1 MAWEFLRKVIPCS
14 NLKHENDRSAR
25 GRARNQCSGN
35 LNADRVQTLTT
46 TFGNYVPSQKAAKL
60 SSRRWADSY
69 VLLYSPLHLADLV
82 VQNHQ
87 CCWAV
92 SLDRDWRH
100 ELKSPIWGDPQLRVA
115 GETRRNF
122 HYGVTKV
129 RRFFIVVCQCKMYFT
144 FDVPALC
151 AVEIHAP
158 TTRLGTGAPVQCC
171 VRFWR

>member
-1 MAWEFLRKVIPCS
+1 MKAGRKARESFRKVISCS
-14 NLKHENDRSAR
+14 NLKHENDRSAW

-100 ELKSPIWGDPQLRVA
+100 ELKSPFWGDPQLRVA

-122 HYGVTKV
+122 HWADSYVLLYSPLHLADLV
-129 RRFFIVVCQCKMYFT
+129 VQNHQCSWAVSLDRR
-144 FDVPALC
+144 
-151 AVEIHAP
+151 H
-158 TTRLGTGAPVQCC
+158 
-171 VRFWR
+171 